1 MAQQTAVEL
10 LYKESD
16 KLITQYLDGKIDKRE
31 LLTMHHNIL
40 YSHKEVEKD
49 QIAKAWDA
57 GFYGYFS
64 LGIPEIEFN
73 NGEEYYNI
81 NYNESYKK

>member
-1 MAQQTAVEL
+1 MSELRQTAMQEMIEWAISLKHNQQQCTDLIVVKSKAEEL
-10 LYKESD
+10 LA
-16 KLITQYLDGKIDKRE
+16 
-31 LLTMHHNIL
+31 M
-40 YSHKEVEKD
+40 EKD

-64 LGIPEIEFN
+64 LGIREIEFN

-81 NYNESYKK
+81 NYNKTYTK